1 MRFEKHNQT
10 QIIQS
15 LYILCTSQQLAYIHR
30 KKFKEHTFLAAKWSK
45 ILKVAFLS
53 FVLELRIAFFHFAE
67 FDTCFL
73 LITHSHTVIFFT
85 CRFSSTCRIH
95 QYRISSFFFNRT
107 PPFMVNFFAPFGR
120 LREWSKCITDLEK
133 IVVVGERYGEVGGWK
148 FSSKGSYGGS
158 TIFCI
163 LDSVFYLFIFE
174 FLIFLL
180 A

>member
-1 MRFEKHNQT
+1 MRFEKHNQK

-73 LITHSHTVIFFT
+73 LITHSHTVVFFT

-120 LREWSKCITDLEK
+120 LREWSKYL
-133 IVVVGERYGEVGGWK
+133 GGWK

-174 FLIFLL
+174 FFIFLL